1 MKVKVKVKHAPL
13 NQVEYF
19 LNEALSEALAD
30 LDAAHQEIEKL
41 FQENKDLRVH
51 VGHLRDEL
59 NLAQQQSEA
68 RRQVICERDQR
79 IQELEESLEKNTRL
93 RETSITKMAEIQ
105 TKLYEQMQEA
115 VHAGAEINIEL
126 MEADATIG
134 EQKKRIEW
142 LEEEIARLTN
152 ERDTAVNENTVL
164 TFDVNDLRDALDVE
178 KELRSLAEHE
188 REEFR
193 EKAGKYL
200 DERNAAWDANKR
212 LSGNEETITYYQ
224 EIADRRKE
232 QLDEAMRTITS
243 LNDDI
248 RELEET
254 IDGLNEDK
262 REYAEEIDRLR
273 KVVTNLQS
281 TRFTTDEFIRM
292 IARELMPSTGNG
304 FANSVDF

>member
-1 MKVKVKVKHAPL
+1 MKVVVRCANNRVTK
-13 NQVEYF
+13 
-19 LNEALSEALAD
+19 SEME
-30 LDAAHQEIEKL
+30 QIIESL

-51 VGHLRDEL
+51 IGHLRDEL
-59 NLAQQQSEA
+59 NLSQQQSEA
-68 RRQVICERDQR
+68 RRQVICERDQH

-115 VHAGAEINIEL
+115 IHAGAEINIEL
-126 MEADATIG
+126 MEADATID

-142 LEEEIARLTN
+142 LEEEVARLTN
-152 ERDTAVNENTVL
+152 ERDTAVNENTAL

-178 KELRSLAEHE
+178 KELRSRAEHE

-212 LSGNEETITYYQ
+212 LSGNEETIIHYQ

-248 RELEET
+248 HELEET

-262 REYAEEIDRLR
+262 RAYGEEIDRLR

-292 IARELMPSTGNG
+292 ITRELMPSTGNG
-304 FANSVDF
+304 FADSVDF

>member
-1 MKVKVKVKHAPL
+1 MKVVVRCAHNRVTK
-13 NQVEYF
+13 
-19 LNEALSEALAD
+19 AD
-30 LDAAHQEIEKL
+30 MEREIERL
-41 FQENKDLRVH
+41 FQENKDLRVQ

-59 NLAQQQSEA
+59 NLSQQQSEA

-152 ERDTAVNENTVL
+152 ERDTAVNENTAL

-178 KELRSLAEHE
+178 KELRSRAEHE

-212 LSGNEETITYYQ
+212 LSGNEETITHYQ

-304 FANSVDF
+304 FADSVDF

>member
-1 MKVKVKVKHAPL
+1 MKVIVRCPKNRVTK
-13 NQVEYF
+13 
-19 LNEALSEALAD
+19 SEME
-30 LDAAHQEIEKL
+30 QIIESL

-51 VGHLRDEL
+51 IGHLRDEL
-59 NLAQQQSEA
+59 NLSQQQSEA

-115 VHAGAEINIEL
+115 IHAGAEINIEL

-142 LEEEIARLTN
+142 LEEEVARLTN
-152 ERDTAVNENTVL
+152 ERDTAVNENTAL

-178 KELRSLAEHE
+178 KELRSRAEHE

-212 LSGNEETITYYQ
+212 LSGNEETITHYQ

-292 IARELMPSTGNG
+292 IARELMPSTDNS
-304 FANSVDF
+304 FADSVDF

>member
-1 MKVKVKVKHAPL
+1 ME
-13 NQVEYF
+13 QI
-19 LNEALSEALAD
+19 
-30 LDAAHQEIEKL
+30 IESL

-51 VGHLRDEL
+51 IGHLRDEL
-59 NLAQQQSEA
+59 NLSQQQSEA
-68 RRQVICERDQR
+68 RRQVICERDQH

-115 VHAGAEINIEL
+115 IHAGAEINIEL
-126 MEADATIG
+126 MEADATID

-142 LEEEIARLTN
+142 LEEEVARLTN
-152 ERDTAVNENTVL
+152 ERDTAVNENTAL

-178 KELRSLAEHE
+178 KELRSRAEHE

-193 EKAGKYL
+193 EKAGQYL

-212 LSGNEETITYYQ
+212 LSGNEETITHYQ

-248 RELEET
+248 RELEDT

-262 REYAEEIDRLR
+262 RAYGEEIDRLR
-273 KVVTNLQS
+273 KVVTNLQ
-281 TRFTTDEFIRM
+281 TNRFTTDEFIGM
-292 IARELMPSTGNG
+292 IMKNFVPST
-304 FANSVDF
+304 DK

>member
-1 MKVKVKVKHAPL
+1 
-13 NQVEYF
+13 
-19 LNEALSEALAD
+19 
-30 LDAAHQEIEKL
+30 
-41 FQENKDLRVH
+41 
-51 VGHLRDEL
+51 
-59 NLAQQQSEA
+59 
-68 RRQVICERDQR
+68 
-79 IQELEESLEKNTRL
+79 LEESLEKNTRL

-115 VHAGAEINIEL
+115 IHAGAEINIEL
-126 MEADATIG
+126 MEADATID

-142 LEEEIARLTN
+142 LEEEVARLTN
-152 ERDTAVNENTVL
+152 ERDTAVNENTAL

-178 KELRSLAEHE
+178 KELRSRAEHE

-212 LSGNEETITYYQ
+212 LSGNEETITHYQ

-248 RELEET
+248 RELEDT

-262 REYAEEIDRLR
+262 RAYGEEIDRLR

-292 IARELMPSTGNG
+292 IARELMPSTGKG
-304 FANSVDF
+304 FADSVDF

>member
-1 MKVKVKVKHAPL
+1 MKVVVRCAHNRVTK
-13 NQVEYF
+13 
-19 LNEALSEALAD
+19 AD
-30 LDAAHQEIEKL
+30 MEREIEKL
-41 FQENKDLRVH
+41 FQENKDLRLSES
-51 VGHLRDEL
+51 HLRDEVNIL
-59 NLAQQQSEA
+59 RQQSEA
-68 RRQVICERDQR
+68 RRQVICERDQH

-115 VHAGAEINIEL
+115 IHAGAEINIEL
-126 MEADATIG
+126 MEADATID

-142 LEEEIARLTN
+142 LEEEVTRLTN
-152 ERDTAVNENTVL
+152 ERDTAVNENTAL

-178 KELRSLAEHE
+178 KELRSRAEYE

-212 LSGNEETITYYQ
+212 LSGNEETITHYQ

-262 REYAEEIDRLR
+262 RAYGEEIDRLR

-292 IARELMPSTGNG
+292 ITRELMPSTGNS
-304 FANSVDF
+304 FADSLDF

>member
-1 MKVKVKVKHAPL
+1 MKVIVRCANNRVAK
-13 NQVEYF
+13 
-19 LNEALSEALAD
+19 SEMER
-30 LDAAHQEIEKL
+30 EIERL
-41 FQENKDLRVH
+41 FQENKDLRVYT
-51 VGHLRDEL
+51 GHLRDEL
-59 NLAQQQSEA
+59 NLSQQQSEA
-68 RRQVICERDQR
+68 RRQVICERDQH

-105 TKLYEQMQEA
+105 TKLYEQMREA
-115 VHAGAEINIEL
+115 IHAGAEINIEL

-142 LEEEIARLTN
+142 LEEEIARLAN
-152 ERDTAVNENTVL
+152 ERDTAVNENTAL

-178 KELRSLAEHE
+178 KELRSRAEHE

-212 LSGNEETITYYQ
+212 LSGNEETITHYQ

>member
-1 MKVKVKVKHAPL
+1 MKVIVRCANNRVTK
-13 NQVEYF
+13 
-19 LNEALSEALAD
+19 AD
-30 LDAAHQEIEKL
+30 MEREIERL
-41 FQENKDLRVH
+41 FQENKDLRLSES
-51 VGHLRDEL
+51 HLRDEVNIL
-59 NLAQQQSEA
+59 RQQSEA
-68 RRQVICERDQR
+68 RRQVICERDQH

-115 VHAGAEINIEL
+115 IHAGAEINIEL
-126 MEADATIG
+126 MEADATID

-142 LEEEIARLTN
+142 LEEEVARLTN
-152 ERDTAVNENTVL
+152 ERDTAVNENTAL

-178 KELRSLAEHE
+178 KELRSRAEHE

-212 LSGNEETITYYQ
+212 LSGNEETITHYQ

-248 RELEET
+248 RELEDT

-262 REYAEEIDRLR
+262 RAYGEEIDRLR

-292 IARELMPSTGNG
+292 IARELMPSTGNS
-304 FANSVDF
+304 FADSVDF

>member
-1 MKVKVKVKHAPL
+1 VQAEFEETFYR
-13 NQVEYF
+13 NQC
-19 LNEALSEALAD
+19 
-30 LDAAHQEIEKL
+30 IESL
-41 FQENKDLRVH
+41 IQENKDLRVQ

-59 NLAQQQSEA
+59 NLSQQQSEA

-115 VHAGAEINIEL
+115 IHAGAEINIEL
-126 MEADATIG
+126 MEADATID

-142 LEEEIARLTN
+142 LEEEVARLTN
-152 ERDTAVNENTVL
+152 ERDTAVNENTAL

-178 KELRSLAEHE
+178 KELRSRAEHE

-212 LSGNEETITYYQ
+212 LSGNEETITHYQ

-248 RELEET
+248 RELEDT

-262 REYAEEIDRLR
+262 RAYGEEIDRLR
-273 KVVTNLQS
+273 KVVTNLQ
-281 TRFTTDEFIRM
+281 TNRFTTDEFIGM
-292 IARELMPSTGNG
+292 IMKNFVPST
-304 FANSVDF
+304 DK

>member
-1 MKVKVKVKHAPL
+1 MKVIVRCPKNRVTK
-13 NQVEYF
+13 
-19 LNEALSEALAD
+19 SEME
-30 LDAAHQEIEKL
+30 QIIESL

-51 VGHLRDEL
+51 IGHLRDEL
-59 NLAQQQSEA
+59 NLSQQQSEA

-115 VHAGAEINIEL
+115 IHAGAEINIEL

-152 ERDTAVNENTVL
+152 ERDTAVNENTAL

-178 KELRSLAEHE
+178 KELRSRAEHE

-212 LSGNEETITYYQ
+212 LSGNEETITHYQ

-232 QLDEAMRTITS
+232 QLDEAMRTITC
-243 LNDDI
+243 LNNDI
-248 RELEET
+248 HELEKT
-254 IDGLNEDK
+254 LDGINEEK
-262 REYAEEIDRLR
+262 RMFGEEIDRLR
-273 KVVTNLQS
+273 RVVTELQTNRS
-281 TRFTTDEFIRM
+281 LTNEIHEMLYKYLTTVNI
-292 IARELMPSTGNG
+292 PS
-304 FANSVDF
+304 ADK